1 MLTHGIKTLNNGP
14 QTIEPME
21 QCSEPQIEEWMQE
34 FKKVISTKES
44 DMVFATYGIQDWLI
58 NRFIKHSVENGI
70 STIVSGDDWSIPP
83 KFSIANWIVEIG
95 NVFKLH
101 HYVFSSKTSGLFMVQ
116 IGNST
121 GLIEFTKTMNKIT
134 FQVHG
139 TIEFTAAFDKYV
151 ASTLN
156 KMESMVRWVYGTHGQ
171 TADVPLNYKQAYDGF
186 YPFIDEPLND
196 YFTSYMESDAS
207 VLILIGPPGTG
218 KTTFIK
224 NLLHFSGSDAL
235 VTFDPNIMASD
246 SIFARFIEEETN
258 FMVMEDADAFLKA
271 RTDGN
276 NMMHKF
282 LNVSDG
288 LISASGKK
296 MIFSTNLPS
305 IRDVDEALMRP
316 GRCFGVIEFRPLTL
330 VEAEKLAEVVDVNIP
345 ETGDSFTL
353 AELMTGR
360 SNSEAKMATS
370 NRTVGF
376 Y

>member
-1 MLTHGIKTLNNGP
+1 MAGIRTLNTGP
-14 QTIEPME
+14 QTINPEE
-21 QCSEPQIEEWMQE
+21 VNSEPQLEDWMQE
-34 FKKVISTKES
+34 FKKVLSTKES
-44 DMVFATYGIQDWLI
+44 DMVFATYGIQDWII
-58 NRFIKHSVENGI
+58 NRFIKNALENGI
-70 STIVSGDDWSIPP
+70 STVVTSSDWSISA
-83 KFSIANWIVEIG
+83 KFSMIDWIVG
-95 NVFKLH
+95 LDSVFKLH
-101 HYVFSSKTSGLFMVQ
+101 HYVFSSKTSGIFILE
-116 IGNST
+116 IDGNV
-121 GLIEFTKTMNKIT
+121 GLVEFNTTTNKIT
-134 FQVHG
+134 LQVNSPL
-139 TIEFTAAFDKYV
+139 AFAKKFDTYMGN
-151 ASTLN
+151 TLN
-156 KMESMVRWVYGTHGQ
+156 RMESMVRWVYGTHGQ
-171 TADVPLNYKQAYDGF
+171 TADVPLNYKQAYNEF
-186 YPFIDEPLND
+186 YPFINEPLD
-196 YFTSYMESDAS
+196 KYFTNYMDSDAS

-246 SIFARFIEEETN
+246 SIFARFIEDETN

-296 MIFSTNLPS
+296 MVFSTNLPS

-316 GRCFGVIEFRPLTL
+316 GRCFDVIEFRPLNL
-330 VEAEKLAEVVDVNIP
+330 SEAEALNAIVPVNIP
-345 ETGDSFTL
+345 DTGDAFTL

-360 SNSEAKMATS
+360 TNGESKNSTA
-370 NRTVGF
+370 NRAVGF

>member
-1 MLTHGIKTLNNGP
+1 MTARINTLNQGP
-14 QTIEPME
+14 QTIDPNEMY
-21 QCSEPQIEEWMQE
+21 SEPQIEDWMQE
-34 FKKVISTKES
+34 FRKVIATKES
-44 DMVFATYGIQDWLI
+44 DMVFATYGIQDWII
-58 NRFIKHSVENGI
+58 NRFIKNSVENGI
-70 STIVSGDDWSIPP
+70 STVITGNDWNLPA
-83 KFSIANWIVEIG
+83 KFSVVDWITKMGEI
-95 NVFKLH
+95 FTLH
-101 HYVFSSKTSGLFMVQ
+101 HYVFSSKTSGLFILQ
-116 IGNST
+116 IGADV
-121 GLIEFTKTMNKIT
+121 GLVEFTKTMNKIT
-134 FQVHG
+134 LQVHS
-139 TIEFTAAFDKYV
+139 TIPFANKFEEYV
-151 ASTLN
+151 GGTLN

-171 TADVPLNYKQAYDGF
+171 TADVPLNYKKAYNEF
-186 YPFIDEPLND
+186 YPFINEPLND
-196 YFTSYMESDAS
+196 YFTRYVESDAS

-316 GRCFGVIEFRPLTL
+316 GRCFDVIEFRPLTL
-330 VEAEKLAEVVDVNIP
+330 AEAQTLDSVVDVNIP
-345 ETGDSFTL
+345 ETGDAFTL

-360 SNSEAKMATS
+360 SNNESKSATS
-370 NRTVGF
+370 NRSVGF

>member
-1 MLTHGIKTLNNGP
+1 MAGRLRTLNQGP
-14 QTIEPME
+14 QTINPTEVDR
-21 QCSEPQIEEWMQE
+21 EPQIEDWMQE
-34 FKKVISTKES
+34 FKKVLGSKES

-58 NRFIKHSVENGI
+58 NRFIKNSLENGV
-70 STIVSGDDWSIPP
+70 STVITSTDWSIST
-83 KFSIANWIVEIG
+83 KFSMIDWILSLG
-95 NVFKLH
+95 QKFTLH
-101 HYVFSSKTSGLFMVQ
+101 HYVFSTKNAGVFIVEIDGNVGLV
-116 IGNST
+116 
-121 GLIEFTKTMNKIT
+121 EFTHTTNKIT
-134 FQVHG
+134 LQVNSP
-139 TIEFTAAFDKYV
+139 IEFAKKFELYV
-151 ASTLN
+151 SQN
-156 KMESMVRWVYGTHGQ
+156 MKRMESMVRWVYGTHGQ
-171 TADVPLNYKQAYDGF
+171 TADVPLNYKQAYNEF
-186 YPFIDEPLND
+186 YPFIRDPLNE
-196 YFTSYMESDAS
+196 YFTNYMDSDAS

-296 MIFSTNLPS
+296 MVFSTNLPS

-316 GRCFGVIEFRPLTL
+316 GRCFDVIEFRPLDL
-330 VEAEKLAEVVDVNIP
+330 AEAEALDAVVPVNIP
-345 ETGDSFTL
+345 ETGNSFTL

-360 SNSEAKMATS
+360 SNGESKNSTA
-370 NRTVGF
+370 NRSVGF